1 MAHEFTLEHIAARV
15 EKIIHTQI
23 GSTAPLSLTTNL
35 QEDLDMDSL
44 ELVEL
49 GISLE
54 NEFDVSLPD
63 AQVRRCSTIG
73 DIVQLVNLAE
83 QEPEAKSA

>member
-1 MAHEFTLEHIAARV
+1 MAQGFTLENISSRV

-23 GSTAPLSLTTNL
+23 GSTTPLSLTTNL

-44 ELVEL
+44 ERVEL

-54 NEFDVSLPD
+54 NEFDIALPD
-63 AQVRRCSTIG
+63 AQVRRCATVD
-73 DIVQLVNLAE
+73 DIVQLISRAERE
-83 QEPEAKSA
+83 QEAKGA

>member
-1 MAHEFTLEHIAARV
+1 MAQQFTLEHIASRV

-23 GSTAPLSLTTNL
+23 GSNTPLSLTTNL

-54 NEFDVSLPD
+54 NEFDVLLPD
-63 AQVRRCSTIG
+63 AQVRRCATIG
-73 DIVQLVNLAE
+73 DIVQLVSLAE
-83 QEPEAKSA
+83 REPEAKSA

>member
-1 MAHEFTLEHIAARV
+1 MGFSLESIAARV

-63 AQVRRCSTIG
+63 AEVRRCSTIG